1 MSQAKVDRY
10 KQEKSNRKKIM
21 KKEKRLLLLEKFCG
35 ILLIAALVFW
45 AGYSIYNY
53 EPASDSTTE
62 TTTTSVN
69 LDALYD
75 YYGTLQ

>member
-10 KQEKSNRKKIM
+10 KQEKANRQKTM
-21 KKEKRLLLLEKFCG
+21 KKEKHLLLFEKFCG
-35 ILLIAALVFW
+35 VLLIAALVFW
-45 AGYSIYNY
+45 AGYSIYTY
-53 EPASDSTTE
+53 KPSSDSTE
-62 TTTTSVN
+62 QMTTTQVD

>member
-10 KQEKSNRKKIM
+10 KQEKANRKKTM
-21 KKEKRLLLLEKFCG
+21 KREKLLLAFEKFCG
-35 ILLIAALVFW
+35 VLLLAALVFW
-45 AGYSIYNY
+45 AGYSIYTY
-53 EPASDSTTE
+53 KPASDSAE
-62 TTTTSVN
+62 ITTTPVS